1 MTGTANKPSDKRR
14 ELASDRMKQAR
25 QAAAYDRWFR
35 SQVQASIDD
44 PQPNLPGAEVRA
56 TFAAKREALRVCRP
70 A

>member
-1 MTGTANKPSDKRR
+1 MTGTANKPSNKRR

-44 PQPNLPGAEVRA
+44 PAAEPAGRGGARRVRGQA
-56 TFAAKREALRVCRP
+56 
-70 A
+70 